1 MANKLQTPCRLAI
14 SFAIDKYSQAVFGAQ
29 EFADRELYARRD
41 LGIKFLEQLEVD
53 QPMTVRLRRHS
64 EQDFRRQAI
73 VTTLDLEVMAVETM
87 RVVRREIVMKEIEE
101 GWKCETIPEP
111 PVKSNPGVLGRA
123 WNGWKKYV
131 DQCRESLGG

>member
-1 MANKLQTPCRLAI
+1 MAKKLKTPCRLAI
-14 SFAIDKYSQAVFGAQ
+14 SFAIDKYSQAMFGAQ

-41 LGIKFLEQLEVD
+41 LGIKFFEQLEVD

-87 RVVRREIVMKEIEE
+87 RVVMREMEPFRLEARQIK
-101 GWKCETIPEP
+101 P

-123 WNGWKKYV
+123 WNGWKKHV